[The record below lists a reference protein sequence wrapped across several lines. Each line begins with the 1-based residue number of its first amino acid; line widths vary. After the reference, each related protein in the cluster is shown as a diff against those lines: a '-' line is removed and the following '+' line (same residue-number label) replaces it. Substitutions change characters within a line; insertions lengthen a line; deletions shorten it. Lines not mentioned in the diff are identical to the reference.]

1 MQSSL
6 EPLPANVLSSATEM
20 LGEAVTN
27 VEKAE
32 GGANNRVYR
41 VRAGRRIYALK
52 LYPATAGDTRDRLGT
67 ETAAISFM
75 QKHGVRIVPALVG
88 VDVAKGIGLYEWID
102 GEAVGMATDADI
114 AAAARLLSVLHPLR
128 LSAAATELPLASE
141 ACLAGS
147 EIVAQIKRRLAR
159 LQEVAT
165 ETPNLAA
172 LLADAIVPAFQ
183 AAMVRAQSQYADA
196 GLDFA
201 ASIDPSCRTLS
212 PSDFGFHN
220 ARRRFDRSLI
230 FFDFE
235 YFGWDDPVKPVCD
248 FVLHPGMT
256 MSHAQRRQFVFDTT
270 EIYGADS
277 TYQIRL
283 RALYPLFG
291 LRWCLILLNEF
302 LPERWA
308 RRVQAGVALDRNTVF
323 YQQLAKA
330 EAMLTA
336 VTKGFA
342 RFPYDE

>member
-102 GEAVGMATDADI
+102 GEAVGTATDADI

-165 ETPNLAA
+165 ETSESR
-172 LLADAIVPAFQ
+172 
-183 AAMVRAQSQYADA
+183 RAPCRCHCA
-196 GLDFA
+196 GF
-201 ASIDPSCRTLS
+201 PSRHG
-212 PSDFGFHN
+212 PR
-220 ARRRFDRSLI
+220 AKPVRRR
-230 FFDFE
+230 
-235 YFGWDDPVKPVCD
+235 W
-248 FVLHPGMT
+248 
-256 MSHAQRRQFVFDTT
+256 
-270 EIYGADS
+270 
-277 TYQIRL
+277 
-283 RALYPLFG
+283 FG
-291 LRWCLILLNEF
+291 LCRLHRSILPHPQPF
-302 LPERWA
+302 RFRLPQCPSPVRP
-308 RRVQAGVALDRNTVF
+308 QLDIF
-323 YQQLAKA
+323 
-330 EAMLTA
+330 
-336 VTKGFA
+336 
-342 RFPYDE
+342 RF